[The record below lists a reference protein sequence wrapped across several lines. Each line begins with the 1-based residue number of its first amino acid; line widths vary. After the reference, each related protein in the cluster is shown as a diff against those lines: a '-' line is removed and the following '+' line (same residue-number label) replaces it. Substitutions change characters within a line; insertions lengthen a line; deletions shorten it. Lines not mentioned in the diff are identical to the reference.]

1 MGDDKLKSDKALNN
15 AANFAA
21 SAFASNPTG
30 VYATVFKRA
39 FDIVL
44 AIAILPVLIPVIAV
58 LWVIATRDGGSGFF
72 GHLRVGKD
80 GVPFRCWKVRTMVM
94 GAQARLEQHLKDDPE
109 AAQEWAEDHKL
120 TNDPRITTHGNF
132 LRRTSLDELPQIIN
146 VLKGEMSFVGPR
158 PIVEDELV
166 RYGPYKAMYLSL
178 RPGITGLWQVSGRND
193 ISYDERVN
201 LDLDYSRKIGF
212 FLDCRLILATAGTVL
227 KRSGK

>member
-1 MGDDKLKSDKALNN
+1 LGDDKLKSDKALNN

-158 PIVEDELV
+158 PIV
-166 RYGPYKAMYLSL
+166 
-178 RPGITGLWQVSGRND
+178 
-193 ISYDERVN
+193 
-201 LDLDYSRKIGF
+201 
-212 FLDCRLILATAGTVL
+212 
-227 KRSGK
+227 